1 MSKKQIQLLFLMV
14 LYTALLAGCFS
25 SSPQDIRYFTKP
37 DQVVVNFE
45 KYLLKPADEIEIH
58 CLNVPELNL
67 QKQRIR
73 PDGKVSYEGIGTV
86 DAAGKTPEE
95 LASLL
100 HEKALL
106 LYTLSGEHPIDVR
119 VDVYKSAYYYVLG
132 QVYFEGPKICTGR
145 DTVLSAL
152 TSARLNT
159 IAWKDHIQVIRPS
172 ADVTVK
178 PRIFEVK
185 YDKMVAHGD
194 LSKNVLLQEG
204 DIVFVPPTVLGGAG
218 LVVGEFLNPI
228 GRAFSA
234 VSVVQPA
241 Q

>member
-1 MSKKQIQLLFLMV
+1 M
-14 LYTALLAGCFS
+14 LAGCFS
-25 SSPQDIRYFTKP
+25 SDPKDLQYFTKP
-37 DQVVVNFE
+37 DEKLVVFD
-45 KYLLKPADEIEIH
+45 KYVLKPADEIEVH

-73 PDGKVSYEGIGTV
+73 PDGKVSFEGIGAV

-95 LASLL
+95 LAAIL

-106 LYTLSGEHPIDVR
+106 LYSLSGDHPIDVR
-119 VDVYKSAYYYVLG
+119 VDVFKSAYYYVLG
-132 QVYFEGPKICTGR
+132 QVYFEGPKVCTGR
-145 DTVLSAL
+145 DTVLTAL
-152 TSARLNT
+152 ATARLNT
-159 IAWKDHIQVIRPS
+159 IAWKGKVQVIRPS
-172 ADVTVK
+172 ATGDPK
-178 PRIFEVK
+178 IFELD
-185 YDKMVAHGD
+185 YDKMTAHGD
-194 LSKNVLLQEG
+194 TSKNVLLQEG

-218 LVVGEFLNPI
+218 LVIGEFLNPI

>member
-1 MSKKQIQLLFLMV
+1 MTKKQIALSLLMV
-14 LYTALLAGCFS
+14 FYAVLLSGCFS
-25 SSPQDIRYFTKP
+25 AQPQDIQYFTKP
-37 DQVVVNFE
+37 DQVVVNFD
-45 KYLLKPADEIEIH
+45 KYVLKPADEIEIH

-67 QKQRIR
+67 QKQKIR
-73 PDGKVSYEGIGTV
+73 PDGKVSFEGIGPV
-86 DAAGKTPEE
+86 EAAGKTPEE
-95 LASLL
+95 LASNL

-106 LYTLSGEHPIDVR
+106 LYSLSGEHPIDVR
-119 VDVYKSAYYYVLG
+119 IDVYKSAYYYVLG

-145 DTVLSAL
+145 DTVLTAL
-152 TSARLNT
+152 TAARLNT

-172 ADVTVK
+172 SDVNVRPK
-178 PRIFEVK
+178 IFEIK

-194 LSKNVLLQEG
+194 MSKNVLLQEG
-204 DIVFVPPTVLGGAG
+204 DIIFVPPTVLGGAG

>member
-1 MSKKQIQLLFLMV
+1 MKVRQIKLFFLLLSYSFM
-14 LYTALLAGCFS
+14 LAGCFS
-25 SSPQDIRYFTKP
+25 SDPKDLQYFTKP
-37 DQVVVNFE
+37 DEKLVVFD
-45 KYLLKPADEIEIH
+45 KYVLKPADEIEVH

-73 PDGKVSYEGIGTV
+73 PDGKVSFEGIGAV

-95 LASLL
+95 LAAIL

-106 LYTLSGEHPIDVR
+106 LYSLSGDHPIDVR
-119 VDVYKSAYYYVLG
+119 VDVFKSAYYYVLG
-132 QVYFEGPKICTGR
+132 QVYFEGPKVCTGR
-145 DTVLSAL
+145 DTVLTAL
-152 TSARLNT
+152 ATARLNT
-159 IAWKDHIQVIRPS
+159 IAWKGKVQVIRPS
-172 ADVTVK
+172 ATGDPK
-178 PRIFEVK
+178 IFELD
-185 YDKMVAHGD
+185 YDKMTAHGD
-194 LSKNVLLQEG
+194 TSKNVLLQEG

-218 LVVGEFLNPI
+218 LVIGEFLNPI

>member
-1 MSKKQIQLLFLMV
+1 MTKKKIQLSLLMALYSV
-14 LYTALLAGCFS
+14 LVSGCFS
-25 SSPQDIRYFTKP
+25 ANPKDIKYFTKP
-37 DQVVVNFE
+37 DQVIVNFD
-45 KYLLKPADEIEIH
+45 KYVLKPADEIEIH

-73 PDGKVSYEGIGTV
+73 PDGKVSYEGIGSV

-95 LASLL
+95 LAQVL

-106 LYTLSGEHPIDVR
+106 LYSLSGEHPIDVR
-119 VDVYKSAYYYVLG
+119 IEVYRSAYYYVLG
-132 QVYFEGPKICTGR
+132 QVYFEGPKVCTGR
-145 DTVLSAL
+145 DTVLTAL
-152 TSARLNT
+152 TTARLNT
-159 IAWKDHIQVIRPS
+159 IAWKGHVQVIRPS
-172 ADVTVK
+172 TDPKVK
-178 PRIFEVK
+178 PKIFEIK

-218 LVVGEFLNPI
+218 LVLGEFLNPI